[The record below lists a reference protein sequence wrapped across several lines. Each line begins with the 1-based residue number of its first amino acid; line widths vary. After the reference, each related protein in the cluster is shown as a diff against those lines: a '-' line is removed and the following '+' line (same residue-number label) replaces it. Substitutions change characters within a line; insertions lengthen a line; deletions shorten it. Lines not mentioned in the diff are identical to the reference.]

1 VRCAT
6 EQMPKEQDHWLIKA
20 IHPRLILRHPL
31 SKNDL
36 VIILELFSHQ

>member
-1 VRCAT
+1 
-6 EQMPKEQDHWLIKA
+6 MPKEQGHWLIKA

-36 VIILELFSHQ
+36 VIILALLYHQ